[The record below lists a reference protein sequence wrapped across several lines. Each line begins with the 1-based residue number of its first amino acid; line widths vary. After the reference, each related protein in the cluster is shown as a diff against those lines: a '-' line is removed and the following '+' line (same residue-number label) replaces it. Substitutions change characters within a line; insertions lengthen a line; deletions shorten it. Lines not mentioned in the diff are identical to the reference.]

1 MRLLIACLLLVCAGC
16 ARAKCTSSAE
26 CGGGQICG
34 APGDAP
40 FRCLR
45 ACMTDADCGAGVACT
60 PVTSA
65 DCTECDLSL
74 ACVPVSA
81 DAASDHH

>member
-1 MRLLIACLLLVCAGC
+1 
-16 ARAKCTSSAE
+16 
-26 CGGGQICG
+26 
-34 APGDAP
+34 
-40 FRCLR
+40 
-45 ACMTDADCGAGVACT
+45 MTDADCGAGVACT